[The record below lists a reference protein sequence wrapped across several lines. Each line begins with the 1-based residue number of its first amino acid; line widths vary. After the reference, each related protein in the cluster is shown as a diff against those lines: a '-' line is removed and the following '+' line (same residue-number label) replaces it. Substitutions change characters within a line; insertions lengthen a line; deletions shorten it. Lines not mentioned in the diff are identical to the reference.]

1 MADTDTVPDSELSE
15 RNPQRASAPV
25 ALALVVAWT
34 TEHHL
39 LGRAYVVPPT
49 SNDGAYIIGRGSAR
63 RDDAFPRLLAI
74 EDRPENNTVSGALE
88 SRHISR
94 VQLVIRPHGHDSLTI
109 QNAGKSRLFHNLE
122 KVTLAKVCPND
133 TLRLGRELLLICV
146 ARPAWLHSSFPD
158 IGAAAF
164 GKEDAYGLVGES
176 PAIWNVRRLIA
187 IAASRKEHVLITGE
201 SGTGKEVVARALH
214 AASPRSHHPLVA
226 RNAATF
232 PEALVDAELFGN
244 AKNYPNPGMPERP
257 GLFGLAHG
265 TTLFLDEIAEMPPL
279 LQSHLLRVLDSG
291 EYQRLGENGTRHSDF
306 RLIGATNRPAL
317 LRDDVAARLK
327 LRIALP
333 GLAQRREDIPLL
345 TRHLLRRMASEPGSR
360 AERFFPDGGEG
371 EPRLSLDFM
380 EWLVSRPYTTHLREL
395 ERLIWQAIDCAE
407 GTSVELGFVDREG
420 RDASPREPRSSAPAA
435 AAPVDARSEVPVTAP
450 AAPRDRVDAAS
461 LSKQEIVRVLEEND
475 WIVQRAWRPL
485 GLPSRHALNRLITRF
500 GIRRSESSTS

>member
-1 MADTDTVPDSELSE
+1 MSC
-15 RNPQRASAPV
+15 
-25 ALALVVAWT
+25 
-34 TEHHL
+34 
-39 LGRAYVVPPT
+39 
-49 SNDGAYIIGRGSAR
+49 
-63 RDDAFPRLLAI
+63 
-74 EDRPENNTVSGALE
+74 ALE

-94 VQLVIRPHGHDSLTI
+94 VQLVIRPLGHDSLTI
-109 QNAGKSRLFHNLE
+109 QNVGKSRLFHNLE
-122 KVTLAKVCPND
+122 QVTVAKVYPND
-133 TLRLGRELLLICV
+133 TLRLGRDLLLICV
-146 ARPAWLHSSFPD
+146 ERPAWIHSSFPD

-214 AASPRSHHPLVA
+214 AVSPRSHHPLVA

-291 EYQRLGENGTRHSDF
+291 EYQRLGENATRHSDF

-327 LRIALP
+327 LRIVLP
-333 GLAQRREDIPLL
+333 RLAERREDIPLL
-345 TRHLLRRMASEPGSR
+345 TRHLLRKMASEPGSR
-360 AERFFPDGGEG
+360 AERFFPDGGAEG
-371 EPRLSLDFM
+371 EPHLSLEFM
-380 EWLVSRPYTTHLREL
+380 EWLVGRPYTTHLREL
-395 ERLIWQAIDCAE
+395 ERLLWEAIDCAE
-407 GTSVELGFVDREG
+407 GTTLERGFVE
-420 RDASPREPRSSAPAA
+420 RDESDAPPMAPRPSCTPPRLASSDWAEKPITAPPPAA
-435 AAPVDARSEVPVTAP
+435 LS
-450 AAPRDRVDAAS
+450 DRPEGTSLFKAETTS
-461 LSKQEIVRVLEEND
+461 LSKEEIVRALEEND
-475 WIVQRAWRPL
+475 WVVQRAWRPL
-485 GLPSRHALNRLITRF
+485 GLRSRHALNRLIARF
-500 GIRRSESSTS
+500 GIRRSEPS